1 MKKTIE
7 VLVIVAMIGLFCSC
21 GAEQEAADTM
31 QMEPQLSQMKTISE
45 WATMECYYHNL
56 LWKKDKNFWISQD
69 GIVTLG
75 IDSSKLD
82 VKVDGENVKIH
93 IPEAKVLS
101 SKPNPDSITKDS
113 YYYAK
118 NSAIADADD
127 QTKAYKKAEKEM
139 EKTAANDTVLL
150 AQAQQR
156 VQSMLEDYV
165 KNMGTML
172 GKEYTITWDIKEN
185 HVKSDTA
192 ESTEQ

>member
-1 MKKTIE
+1 ML
-7 VLVIVAMIGLFCSC
+7 LVI
-21 GAEQEAADTM
+21 
-31 QMEPQLSQMKTISE
+31 
-45 WATMECYYHNL
+45 YYG
-56 LWKKDKNFWISQD
+56 KKDKNFWISYD

-118 NSAIADADD
+118 NSAIADAYD

-139 EKTAANDTVLL
+139 EKTATNDTVLL

-192 ESTEQ
+192 ESTE

>member
-1 MKKTIE
+1 MKRKKIGIITIC
-7 VLVIVAMIGLFCSC
+7 VLLFLGAMIFIVIRNG
-21 GAEQEAADTM
+21 QR
-31 QMEPQLSQMKTISE
+31 
-45 WATMECYYHNL
+45 
-56 LWKKDKNFWISQD
+56 KDKEA
-69 GIVTLG
+69 IVEDTEKEQYAVTYVWPKNDLTE
-75 IDSSKLD
+75 K
-82 VKVDGENVKIH
+82 
-93 IPEAKVLS
+93 IPEPKSKNGAVLH
-101 SKPNPDSITKDS
+101 
-113 YYYAK
+113 
-118 NSAIADADD
+118 ADD

-192 ESTEQ
+192 ESTE